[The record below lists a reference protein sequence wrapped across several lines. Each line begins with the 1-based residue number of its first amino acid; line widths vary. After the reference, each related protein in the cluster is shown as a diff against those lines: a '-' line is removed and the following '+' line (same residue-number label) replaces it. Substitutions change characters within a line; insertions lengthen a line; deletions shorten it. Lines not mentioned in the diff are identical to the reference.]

1 MPGLWIDLLGCLDL
15 HSAAQAGADERSD
28 AEDITTFD
36 GASQQ
41 LQYHRVFGGQ
51 LLGQFI
57 RAAQLTCPDKTVKSL
72 HAVFAREGRAAEPVR
87 YPSTRQHQGRSFAS
101 LTITAHQTR
110 GVLASSSVSMH
121 AVEDGPEHQ
130 DREPVPALL
139 GEKHRAELDL
149 IPWETRCADDLN
161 AVTAG
166 PPRLELWMR
175 TPPVDGDLAFAL
187 TAYASDLTPIGT
199 ALRPSRVSTTAA
211 TARCSPPRSPLIPCG
226 FTGLSAPTAGSCCG
240 NTVQCW
246 RTAAVLAAAMSSPR
260 TARSSRRMRR
270 RRCCAFATAANEAP
284 HQRPHLVAAAQKRS
298 HIAQNSQFREL
309 HSHEVRMISSENESD
324 VDTRRWL
331 MTELPQI
338 LSAISYALAARGETL

>member
-1 MPGLWIDLLGCLDL
+1 MPDLWIDLLGCLDL

-57 RAAQLTCPDKTVKSL
+57 GAAQLTCPDKTVKSL
-72 HAVFAREGRAAEPVR
+72 HAVFAREGQAAEPVR
-87 YPSTRQHQGRSFAS
+87 YQSTRQHQGRSFAS

-121 AVEDGPEHQ
+121 AVEDGPEYQ

-187 TAYASDLTPIGT
+187 TAYASDLTLIGT
-199 ALRPSRVSTTAA
+199 ALRPLDGFNHSGNGTLVHLRGHLSYRVVSPAFPHRPLALVAA
-211 TARCSPPRSPLIPCG
+211 TQSSVGARPLFWPRRCPHRGRHARRVVC
-226 FTGLSAPTAGSCCG
+226 TGG
-240 NTVQCW
+240 
-246 RTAAVLAAAMSSPR
+246 AAALSRRRRMRHHMSGR
-260 TARSSRRMRR
+260 TSSRRRKSVR
-270 RRCCAFATAANEAP
+270 I
-284 HQRPHLVAAAQKRS
+284 S
-298 HIAQNSQFREL
+298 HKTTN
-309 HSHEVRMISSENESD
+309 SENC
-324 VDTRRWL
+324 
-331 MTELPQI
+331 I
-338 LSAISYALAARGETL
+338 LIK